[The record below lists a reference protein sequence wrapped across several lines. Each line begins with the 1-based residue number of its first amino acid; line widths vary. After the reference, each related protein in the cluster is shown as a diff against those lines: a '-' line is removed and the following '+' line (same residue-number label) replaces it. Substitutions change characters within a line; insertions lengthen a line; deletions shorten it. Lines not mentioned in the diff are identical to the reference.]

1 VKIVNQPPAIDF
13 VFSTELERIV
23 ITQNQA
29 ADPDPGDSITFSWL
43 INGVEVTEKH
53 NERLPFFDVT
63 GARYELTLLAEDQHG
78 GSNSVTK
85 TVSVPGVP
93 EASFIFPGGVTDDF
107 ETLNGRSVTID
118 GRGSNSG
125 NESRGIERFAWYL
138 RAADQSITNL
148 SDGSTSFLQM
158 TTNHKVGEYDLGLRI
173 RNLEGLESTIT
184 WRRMVIANSPPVAD
198 FECEFQAFVEG
209 LVYKIISNGS
219 SEVDPQDKIVYQW
232 FLDGEEQSSA
242 TGPTPTFTRAHTEVV
257 STITLRVSDSNG
269 GVSER
274 STNGTCN
281 QD

>member
-1 VKIVNQPPAIDF
+1 
-13 VFSTELERIV
+13 
-23 ITQNQA
+23 
-29 ADPDPGDSITFSWL
+29 
-43 INGVEVTEKH
+43 
-53 NERLPFFDVT
+53 
-63 GARYELTLLAEDQHG
+63 
-78 GSNSVTK
+78 
-85 TVSVPGVP
+85 
-93 EASFIFPGGVTDDF
+93 
-107 ETLNGRSVTID
+107 
-118 GRGSNSG
+118 
-125 NESRGIERFAWYL
+125 
-138 RAADQSITNL
+138 
-148 SDGSTSFLQM
+148 
-158 TTNHKVGEYDLGLRI
+158 
-173 RNLEGLESTIT
+173 
-184 WRRMVIANSPPVAD
+184 MVIANSPPVAD